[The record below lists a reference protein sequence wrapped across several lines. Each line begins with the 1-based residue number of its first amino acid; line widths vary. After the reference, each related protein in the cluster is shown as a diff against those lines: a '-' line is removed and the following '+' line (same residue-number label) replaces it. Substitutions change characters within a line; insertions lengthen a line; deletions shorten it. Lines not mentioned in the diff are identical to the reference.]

1 MGACDKR
8 FMFMTSALLSI
19 TAFISL
25 CVALSGDKWL
35 YCLEKISE
43 DPDNRT
49 ERYRNFYMGLWYVC
63 KQSQVVSADLN
74 HDVRWDIIS
83 ALDDTFECSNIP
95 YFVDDDAFDTGNTLD
110 MMMKSTRKSTFF
122 PFLSLLTLSIGAGVT
137 LCGQ

>member
-74 HDVRWDIIS
+74 HLIGYVHSAKIS
-83 ALDDTFECSNIP
+83 VFLVFPA
-95 YFVDDDAFDTGNTLD
+95 YFSHF
-110 MMMKSTRKSTFF
+110 
-122 PFLSLLTLSIGAGVT
+122 
-137 LCGQ
+137 